1 MAVCTTISALVFCQ
15 ANFVTEPWTTRVRR
29 GTAWD
34 DMQQTTRDGVDLL
47 EVATDSSL
55 TNFSR
60 WHPALEWSGL
70 EWTGMDWTVL
80 DYSAHHWG

>member
-1 MAVCTTISALVFCQ
+1 MAVCTTITALVFCQ
-15 ANFVTEPWTTRVRR
+15 AYYVTEPWTTRVRR

-55 TNFSR
+55 TTS
-60 WHPALEWSGL
+60 
-70 EWTGMDWTVL
+70 
-80 DYSAHHWG
+80 